1 MILRHALTIAKGDR
15 THARMARTICPATHS
30 SRRSQSSERQVG
42 LWCGL
47 ASPIAAEILAG
58 AGFDWIVIDG
68 EHAPNDITTLLPQ
81 LQAMRGGTAEPVFR
95 VPWNDM
101 VIIKRA
107 LDVGAR
113 SLLIP
118 FVQNAEE
125 ARKAVAATRYPPLGI
140 RGVSVAPRAN
150 DYGRMQNYHRNA
162 HLDTC
167 VLVQLETKDALKEIE
182 AVAAV
187 EGVDG
192 IFIGPSDLAAAFGH
206 LGNPKQPDGAGG
218 HQGSRR
224 SAFAQPANPRAFL
237 PAMPTTPR
245 RCLRWATTS
254 PRSAATLACWRAP
267 RRPPRRGSRRP
278 SEAQIS
284 KPAGC
289 WPHPGGWT
297 VRR

>member
-1 MILRHALTIAKGDR
+1 MPDWPGNIPRNAFKQAL
-15 THARMARTICPATHS
+15 
-30 SRRSQSSERQVG
+30 SRFDRQVG
-42 LWCGL
+42 LWCSM
-47 ASPIAAEILAG
+47 ASPVAAEILAG

-95 VPWNDM
+95 VPWNEP

-118 FVQNAEE
+118 FVQNADE

-140 RGVSVAPRAN
+140 RGVAVAPRAN
-150 DYGRMQNYHRNA
+150 DYGRIQGYHRNA

-167 VLVQLETKDALKEIE
+167 VLLQLETKIALKEIE

-206 LGNPKQPDGAGG
+206 LGNPKHPDVQAAIADAASRIRAKGKSAGFLTG
-218 HQGSRR
+218 NPDDAEALFEAGYNFVAVGSDVGVLARN
-224 SAFAQPANPRAFL
+224 AEAL
-237 PAMPTTPR
+237 
-245 RCLRWATTS
+245 
-254 PRSAATLACWRAP
+254 AARF
-267 RRPPRRGSRRP
+267 R
-278 SEAQIS
+278 
-284 KPAGC
+284 KK
-289 WPHPGGWT
+289 
-297 VRR
+297 

>member
-1 MILRHALTIAKGDR
+1 MPDWPGNIPRNAFKQAL
-15 THARMARTICPATHS
+15 
-30 SRRSQSSERQVG
+30 SRCERQVG
-42 LWCGL
+42 LWCSM
-47 ASPIAAEILAG
+47 ASPISAEILAG

-95 VPWNDM
+95 VPWNEP

-118 FVQNAEE
+118 FVQNADE

-140 RGVSVAPRAN
+140 RGVAVAPRAN
-150 DYGRMQNYHRNA
+150 DYGRIQGYHRNA

-167 VLVQLETKDALKEIE
+167 VLVQLETKIALKEIE

-206 LGNPKQPDGAGG
+206 LGNPKDSEVQAAIADAAQRIRAKGKSAGFLTGNPDDAEALFEAGYNFVAL
-218 HQGSRR
+218 GSDVGVLARN
-224 SAFAQPANPRAFL
+224 AEAL
-237 PAMPTTPR
+237 
-245 RCLRWATTS
+245 
-254 PRSAATLACWRAP
+254 AARF
-267 RRPPRRGSRRP
+267 R
-278 SEAQIS
+278 
-284 KPAGC
+284 KK
-289 WPHPGGWT
+289 
-297 VRR
+297 

>member
-1 MILRHALTIAKGDR
+1 MPEWPGNIPRNAFKQAL
-15 THARMARTICPATHS
+15 
-30 SRRSQSSERQVG
+30 SRCERQVG
-42 LWCGL
+42 LWCSM
-47 ASPIAAEILAG
+47 ASPISAEILAG

-95 VPWNDM
+95 VPWNEP

-118 FVQNAEE
+118 FVQNADE

-140 RGVSVAPRAN
+140 RGVAVAPRAN
-150 DYGRMQNYHRNA
+150 DYGRIQGYHRNA

-167 VLVQLETKDALKEIE
+167 VLVQLETKIALKEIE

-206 LGNPKQPDGAGG
+206 LGNPKDSEVQAAIADAAQRIRAKGKSAGFLTGNPDDAEALFEAGYNFIAV
-218 HQGSRR
+218 GSDVGVLARN
-224 SAFAQPANPRAFL
+224 AEAL
-237 PAMPTTPR
+237 
-245 RCLRWATTS
+245 
-254 PRSAATLACWRAP
+254 AARF
-267 RRPPRRGSRRP
+267 R
-278 SEAQIS
+278 
-284 KPAGC
+284 KK
-289 WPHPGGWT
+289 
-297 VRR
+297 